1 MLHEESV
8 TFMRDWFHLR
18 GRLYYDEG
26 LDDPASAVVL
36 CSPHPHLGGDMEN
49 NVIVHVAR
57 ALSERGSVV
66 LTYDYAGVANS
77 EGPWKNEMEQF
88 EFWESVMDSEDYR
101 IVIPDAE
108 AAFDHL
114 LKSLPSKPGAILVG
128 GYSFGAIV
136 ALRLAYTQKVDGV
149 FGISPPVGE
158 YDLTFAESIDCPK
171 HFISS
176 EQDMACDPEEVR
188 AFCKRVNAADKLSI
202 IQGGDHFFV
211 GHESNLC
218 STLLNQLK
226 PQFGYSGDQLDQ
238 LKV

>member
-1 MLHEESV
+1 MLHEENV

-18 GRLYYDEG
+18 GRLLYDES
-26 LDDPASAVVL
+26 LEPRSAALL

-49 NVIVHVAR
+49 NVIAHVAR

-66 LTYDYAGVANS
+66 LTFDYAGVGNS

-101 IVIPDAE
+101 VVIPDAE

-114 LKSLPSKPGAILVG
+114 LKSLPSKVETVLVG

-136 ALRLAYTQKVDGV
+136 ALRLAYTRKVNGI

-171 HFISS
+171 YFISS
-176 EQDMACDPEEVR
+176 DHDMACDAEEIR
-188 AFCKRVNAADKLSI
+188 AFCERVNAAEEPSI
-202 IQGGDHFFV
+202 IEGGDHFFV
-211 GHESNLC
+211 GHESHLC
-218 STLLNQLK
+218 STLLNHLK
-226 PQFGYSGDQLDQ
+226 PLLGSSGDQM
-238 LKV
+238 KV